1 MQHMAGGGNSKQDDS
16 FKKDGGATPVDPE
29 FAQDERYKNLDP
41 KVSKEYF
48 KDFIDGRT
56 DRK

>member
-1 MQHMAGGGNSKQDDS
+1 MAGGGNSKQDDS

-41 KVSKEYF
+41 KVSKEYL
-48 KDFIDGRT
+48 KEFIDGRT